1 MVFWRF
7 RFKEETEAHDE
18 LNLILYAREKLLREK
33 YQVFVQNPD
42 NNKTLNYMN
51 FMKDKNH
58 QAFANTTFRSMEYKC
73 LISSHFFWS

>member
-33 YQVFVQNPD
+33 SRLSWLEDGERNSTIFHKYD
-42 NNKTLNYMN
+42 
-51 FMKDKNH
+51 
-58 QAFANTTFRSMEYKC
+58 S
-73 LISSHFFWS
+73 